1 MQNNKNKENIDHLF
15 RSKLEGHKVIPPPE
29 IWDGIAADMDTRKRK
44 KRAIWIIAFSSAAAL
59 LLAFIAGWH
68 FSEKITETGTRYAEE
83 IKTIDNTGD
92 FSKPEKAV
100 TKEAGFEK
108 EHQTNEVS
116 IKKEPANYAHTKKDA
131 SPLFAQK
138 SKATAKKSL
147 QKGPDETETIKE
159 ILAFLKPT
167 GLFKLKKKEPSREL
181 IAINTAGFSEADRK
195 IIEANLKNMPEKTDD
210 EKSKAQWLFGIQ
222 ASPAYRFEQGGSG
235 TDKADIIYSVNQS
248 GATPQYITNVTGGVK
263 LEYRTGKRLA
273 IHSGVNY
280 GEIAQSNGNLGV
292 SFTGHNWLNDN
303 IGTEAMYS
311 PGESEKNSIPGTNN
325 TVVATNIGLANIE
338 MPQGTELAL
347 ANRQNTTYANEV
359 TRNTEFEQQA
369 GYIEVPLILSY
380 SIINKGIGLYVLGG
394 INTNILTSNN
404 VELVSNNEVIGTG
417 KIEGLNPL
425 TFSSSLGLGFN
436 YTLGNRFNL
445 SVEPTMKIMLNS
457 LSSEAIYETRPYTVG
472 IYTGLS
478 YRF

>member
-1 MQNNKNKENIDHLF
+1 MQNNTNKENIDQLF
-15 RSKLEGHKVIPPPE
+15 RSKLEGHKVVPPPG

-59 LLAFIAGWH
+59 LLAFMAGWY
-68 FSEKITETGTRYAEE
+68 FSEKITETETRYAEE
-83 IKTIDNTGD
+83 IKTIDNNND
-92 FSKPEKAV
+92 FSKPEKAA
-100 TKEAGFEK
+100 TKEEGIEK
-108 EHQTNEVS
+108 DYQTNELS
-116 IKKEPANYAHTKKDA
+116 TEQEPTNFAHTLKDT
-131 SPLFAQK
+131 SPLPAQK
-138 SKATAKKSL
+138 GKTTPIKIQQIESVENDKI
-147 QKGPDETETIKE
+147 KG

-167 GLFKLKKKEPSREL
+167 GLYKLKSKKPSREL
-181 IAINTAGFSEADRK
+181 IAMNTAGFSDADRK
-195 IIEANLKNMPEKTDD
+195 IIEANLRNMPENDD
-210 EKSKAQWLFGIQ
+210 EKNKGQWLLGIQ

-263 LEYRTGKRLA
+263 FEYRTGKRLA

-280 GEIAQSNGNLGV
+280 GEIAQRNASLGV
-292 SFTGHNWLNDN
+292 SFTGHNWLNEN
-303 IGTEAMYS
+303 FGTDAMYS
-311 PGESEKNSIPGTNN
+311 PGESEKNSIPETNN

-404 VELVSNNEVIGTG
+404 VELVNNNEVIGTG

-425 TFSSSLGLGFN
+425 TFSSSLGLGLN
-436 YTLGNRFNL
+436 YTLGKRLNL

-457 LSSEAIYETRPYTVG
+457 LSNEAIYETRPYTVG
-472 IYTGLS
+472 VYTGLS